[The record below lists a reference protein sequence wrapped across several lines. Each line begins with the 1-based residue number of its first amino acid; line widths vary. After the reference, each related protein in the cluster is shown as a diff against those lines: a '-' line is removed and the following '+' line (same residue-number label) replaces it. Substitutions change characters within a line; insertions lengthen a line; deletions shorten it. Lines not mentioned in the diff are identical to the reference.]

1 MRIRLRTFLA
11 VILLSTILLS
21 IIISVTIIISIP
33 IVSVP
38 VTHTGAVTAVN
49 ISVTPTSLDW
59 GVVESGTTKT
69 LPLQVSNTGNI
80 PLTLDMNTDGLP
92 TYLGIAWDKEGVVLA
107 EGATTTATLALT
119 VSPTAPAGAT
129 FAFGTIIVGEG

>member
-11 VILLSTILLS
+11 VILLLAS
-21 IIISVTIIISIP
+21 ITISVIVGLTIVSIP
-33 IVSVP
+33 VSHSGEIV
-38 VTHTGAVTAVN
+38 AVN

-59 GVVESGTTKT
+59 GIVESGTTKT
-69 LPLQVSNTGNI
+69 LTLQVSNTGNI
-80 PLTLDMNTDGLP
+80 PLTLDMNTDGLS

-129 FAFGTIIVGEG
+129 FAFDTIIVGEG